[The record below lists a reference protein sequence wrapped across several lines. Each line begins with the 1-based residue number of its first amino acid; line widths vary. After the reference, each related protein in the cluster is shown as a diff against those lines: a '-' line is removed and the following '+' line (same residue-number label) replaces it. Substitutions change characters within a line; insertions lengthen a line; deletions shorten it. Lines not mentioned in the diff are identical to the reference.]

1 VEKKKRVLVLCTG
14 NSCRSQMAE
23 GWIRHD
29 LGNRV
34 EVYSAGT
41 MPCFVHPMA
50 IRVMT
55 EAGVDI
61 SGQRSKSVAEFL
73 DVPFD
78 LVVTVCDH
86 AREICPHLPGAAA
99 KVHESIADP
108 VIYGT
113 EGTLALRKFRETRDI
128 IRERI
133 VELVRRTLFEPDKEK
148 ARCLNKT

>member
-1 VEKKKRVLVLCTG
+1 MNDKKRVLVLCTG

-29 LGNRV
+29 LGDRV
-34 EVYSAGT
+34 EVRSAGT
-41 MPCFVHPMA
+41 LPCFVHPLA
-50 IRVMT
+50 IRVMQ

-61 SGQRSKSVAEFL
+61 SGHRSKSVAEFL
-73 DVPFD
+73 DEPFD

-86 AREICPHLPGAAA
+86 AREVCPNFPGTVKYA
-99 KVHESIADP
+99 HESIGDP

-113 EGTLALRKFRETRDI
+113 EGDLALRKFRETRDL

-133 VELVRRTLFEPDKEK
+133 VELVRVHLFDRQEEK
-148 ARCLNKT
+148 N

>member
-1 VEKKKRVLVLCTG
+1 MNSKKRVLVLCTG

-29 LGNRV
+29 MGDRV
-34 EVYSAGT
+34 DVFSAGT

-50 IRVMT
+50 IRVMQ
-55 EAGVDI
+55 EVGVDI
-61 SGQRSKSVAEFL
+61 SGQRSKSVREFL
-73 DVPFD
+73 EEPFD

-86 AREICPHLPGAAA
+86 AKEVCPTLPGAAKHA
-99 KVHESIADP
+99 HESIADP

-113 EGTLALRKFRETRDI
+113 EGDLALRKFRESRDL

-133 VELVRRTLFEPDKEK
+133 VDLVRRNLFDSKKE
-148 ARCLNKT
+148 TI